1 MYCSTVESE
10 SFLEKAFFLCVCSK
24 MFTNHYV
31 KCIQIQAVAEYTA
44 MYKKTLTVT
53 KKMSYIFQFLITIS
67 FHISFS
73 FVFSFDAH
81 TGDTEINE
89 KRSDIQKIRNSSDRD
104 ACFHFGE

>member
-1 MYCSTVESE
+1 
-10 SFLEKAFFLCVCSK
+10 

-31 KCIQIQAVAEYTA
+31 KCIQIKPVAEYTA

-53 KKMSYIFQFLITIS
+53 KKKKKSYIFQFLITIS

-89 KRSDIQKIRNSSDRD
+89 KRSDIQKI
-104 ACFHFGE
+104 

>member
-31 KCIQIQAVAEYTA
+31 KCIQIQPVAEYTA

-53 KKMSYIFQFLITIS
+53 KKKKKKELYISVFDNYKLSYFLFIC
-67 FHISFS
+67 
-73 FVFSFDAH
+73 VFL
-81 TGDTEINE
+81 
-89 KRSDIQKIRNSSDRD
+89 
-104 ACFHFGE
+104 